1 MAGKILFYLFC
12 LNKPPQTK
20 KKRYTAKSFSH
31 VHLVHMLARVPTVP
45 SSHDSYALKSRSRT
59 RRKESLTNRREE
71 QEHDM
76 MNEVNFLKNE
86 GDRAD

>member
-1 MAGKILFYLFC
+1 MAGKILLYLFC
-12 LNKPPQTK
+12 LNKPPQT

-31 VHLVHMLARVPTVP
+31 VHLVHMLARVLTVP
-45 SSHDSYALKSRSRT
+45 SSHDSHAQKSRSRT
-59 RRKESLTNRREE
+59 RGKESLTNRREE

-86 GDRAD
+86 GERAD